1 MQYLL
6 TCHLDAPAWA
16 DLPEAQR
23 NAIREGYLALKREL
37 IASGRTVDG
46 AGCGARPSATTLGLE
61 YGPAALT
68 DGAGAGVPGIDGC
81 HTIECRD
88 LEEAIAMAKRLLILP
103 LGGTVEV
110 RPVKAAADG
119 PTDNP

>member
-6 TCHLDAPAWA
+6 TCHLDEPAWA
-16 DLPEAQR
+16 ELPEAQR
-23 NAIREGYLALKREL
+23 NAIRQGYLALEREL
-37 IASGRTVDG
+37 IASGRPVAG
-46 AGCGARPSATTLGLE
+46 AGRGARPRATPPGLE

-68 DGAGAGVPGIDGC
+68 DGAGVPGIDGC

-103 LGGTVEV
+103 LGGTIEV

-119 PTDNP
+119 PTDKP